1 MEGLNEGLPPKIL
14 EEVERLSGG
23 SKEEKE
29 KLMRKAREAFS
40 KYRYDSEESVGVV
53 AAQSLSEPATQMT
66 MRTYHFAGTAGIQV
80 TLGLPRIIEIF
91 DARKELKTP
100 TMTIYLL
107 PENQSPEKA
116 KKVAENIKQVKLRD
130 LILYDVIDLTNLEII
145 CKLDMKMLREL
156 ELEPE
161 DIKKKTKLKKVKI
174 EVEGDE
180 LRAASTTMDVKNLH
194 KLKYRLLESHLKG
207 IKGVT
212 QAIINKE
219 GEEWVIHTLGSNLK
233 KTLKIKGV
241 DPYRTSSNNIF
252 EVMEVLGIEAA
263 RNAIISQA
271 KYTLDEQGLNVDI
284 RYIMLLADLMTVT
297 GHIKPIGRYG
307 IAGAKVSVLAR
318 AAFEETK
325 KHLIS
330 ASIRN
335 EHDDLSG
342 IVENIMM
349 NQVIPV
355 GTGAF
360 TLKGDIPQQP
370 AKAPK
375 RAAPAAKPPAAL
387 KVKKIEAKK
396 PAKAA
401 KKAQGKKVHKPAK
414 PKAKPAKKKAVA
426 KPKPKKAG
434 PKKPALKPKDKPAK
448 KKPAKAAAKKKPA
461 PAAAKKKP
469 KKKK

>member
-1 MEGLNEGLPPKIL
+1 MEGMNLGLPPKIL
-14 EEVERLSGG
+14 AEIDKMAKNSA
-23 SKEEKE
+23 EKE
-29 KLMRKAREAFS
+29 QLLALARKNFK
-40 KYRYDSEESVGVV
+40 KYLYDSEESVGVI

-100 TMTIYLL
+100 TMTIYLGD
-107 PENQSPEKA
+107 ENQSPEKA

-130 LILYDVIDLTNLEII
+130 LTLYDVIDLTNLEII
-145 CKLDMKMLREL
+145 CKLDMKMLKEL
-156 ELEPE
+156 EIDPE
-161 DIKKKTKLKKVKI
+161 GIKKKIKLKKVK
-174 EVEGDE
+174 VDVKGDE
-180 LRAASTTMDVKNLH
+180 LRAASTTFDIKNLH
-194 KLKYRLLESHLKG
+194 KLKYRLLDSHLKG
-207 IKGVT
+207 IRGVT

-219 GEEWVIHTLGSNLK
+219 SGEWVIHTLGSNLK

-241 DPYRTSSNNIF
+241 NPEKTTSNNIF

-271 KYTLDEQGLNVDI
+271 QYTLDEQGLNVDI

-297 GHIKPIGRYG
+297 GTIKPIGRYG

-330 ASIRN
+330 ASIKN
-335 EHDDLSG
+335 EHDDLCG

-360 TLKGDIPQQP
+360 ELMGDIPRMAGANKSEKP
-370 AKAPK
+370 NAP
-375 RAAPAAKPPAAL
+375 
-387 KVKKIEAKK
+387 
-396 PAKAA
+396 A
-401 KKAQGKKVHKPAK
+401 KKA
-414 PKAKPAKKKAVA
+414 
-426 KPKPKKAG
+426 
-434 PKKPALKPKDKPAK
+434 
-448 KKPAKAAAKKKPA
+448 PAKAAAPAKKEKKPA
-461 PAAAKKKP
+461 ARKAPAEKKKAPAKAKP
-469 KKKK
+469 KKK

>member
-1 MEGLNEGLPPKIL
+1 MEGMNVGLPPKIL
-14 EEVERLSGG
+14 AEIESIAKD
-23 SKEEKE
+23 SAEKE
-29 KLMRKAREAFS
+29 QLLQLAKKNFK
-40 KYRYDSEESVGVV
+40 KYLYDSEESVGVV

-100 TMTIYLL
+100 TMTIYLE

-130 LILYDVIDLTNLEII
+130 LTLYDVIDLTNLEII
-145 CKLDMKMLREL
+145 CKLDMKMLKEL
-156 ELEPE
+156 ELDPE
-161 DIKKKTKLKKVKI
+161 GIKKKIKLKKVK
-174 EVEGDE
+174 VDVKGDE
-180 LRAASTTMDVKNLH
+180 LRAASTTFDIKNLH
-194 KLKYRLLESHLKG
+194 KLKYRLLDSHLKG
-207 IKGVT
+207 IRGVT

-219 GEEWVIHTLGSNLK
+219 GGEWVIHTLGSNLK

-241 DPYRTSSNNIF
+241 NAERTSSNSIF

-263 RNAIISQA
+263 RNAIINQA
-271 KYTLDEQGLNVDI
+271 NYTLDEQGLNVDI

-330 ASIRN
+330 ASIKN
-335 EHDDLSG
+335 EHDDLCG

-349 NQVIPV
+349 NQIIPV

-360 TLKGDIPQQP
+360 ELIGDIPRM
-370 AKAPK
+370 AGEKK
-375 RAAPAAKPPAAL
+375 AAPA
-387 KVKKIEAKK
+387 KK
-396 PAKAA
+396 PVKEAE
-401 KKAQGKKVHKPAK
+401 KP
-414 PKAKPAKKKAVA
+414 KPAKKV
-426 KPKPKKAG
+426 
-434 PKKPALKPKDKPAK
+434 
-448 KKPAKAAAKKKPA
+448 PAKAAAAPAKKEKPKPSAKKEKKAPAEKKKA
-461 PAAAKKKP
+461 PAKAKP

>member
-1 MEGLNEGLPPKIL
+1 MAGMNLGLPPKIL
-14 EEVERLSGG
+14 AEIDRKAKDSADRERL
-23 SKEEKE
+23 
-29 KLMRKAREAFS
+29 LQLARKNFR
-40 KYRYDSEESVGVV
+40 KYLYDSEESVGVV

-100 TMTIYLL
+100 TMTIYLQ
-107 PENQSPEKA
+107 PENQSPDKA

-130 LILYDVIDLTNLEII
+130 LTLYDVIDLTNLEII
-145 CKLDMKMLREL
+145 CKLDSRMLREL
-156 ELEPE
+156 ELDP
-161 DIKKKTKLKKVKI
+161 DSIKKKIKLKKVK
-174 EVEGDE
+174 VDVKGDE
-180 LRAASTTMDVKNLH
+180 LRAASTTFDIKNLH
-194 KLKYRLLESHLKG
+194 KLKYRLLDSHLKG
-207 IKGVT
+207 IRGVT

-219 GEEWVIHTLGSNLK
+219 GGEWVIHTLGSNLK

-241 DPYRTSSNNIF
+241 DPERTTSNNIF

-271 KYTLDEQGLNVDI
+271 NYTLDEQGLNVDI

-307 IAGAKVSVLAR
+307 IAGAKLSVLAR

-330 ASIRN
+330 ASIKN

-360 TLKGDIPQQP
+360 DLMGDIPRSAGGKRAAP

-375 RAAPAAKPPAAL
+375 GKAE
-387 KVKKIEAKK
+387 KVKKSV
-396 PAKAA
+396 
-401 KKAQGKKVHKPAK
+401 KKAPAK
-414 PKAKPAKKKAVA
+414 PKPSKPAKDVKKAKKKA
-426 KPKPKKAG
+426 P
-434 PKKPALKPKDKPAK
+434 
-448 KKPAKAAAKKKPA
+448 KAAAK
-461 PAAAKKKP
+461 AKGKAKP
-469 KKKK
+469 KKK

>member
-1 MEGLNEGLPPKIL
+1 MEGMNLGLPPKIL
-14 EEVERLSGG
+14 AEIDSIAKDSAE
-23 SKEEKE
+23 KEELL
-29 KLMRKAREAFS
+29 KLARKNFK
-40 KYRYDSEESVGVV
+40 KYLFDSEESVGVV

-100 TMTIYLL
+100 TMTIYLEK
-107 PENQSPEKA
+107 ENQSPDKA
-116 KKVAENIKQVKLRD
+116 RKVAENIKQVKLRD

-145 CKLDMKMLREL
+145 CKLDMKMLKEL
-156 ELEPE
+156 ELDPE
-161 DIKKKTKLKKVKI
+161 NIKKKIKLKKVK
-174 EVEGDE
+174 VDVKGDE
-180 LRAASTTMDVKNLH
+180 LRAASTTFDVKNLH
-194 KLKYRLLESHLKG
+194 KLKYRLLDSHLKG
-207 IKGVT
+207 IRGVT

-219 GEEWVIHTLGSNLK
+219 GGEWVIHTLGSNLK

-241 DPYRTSSNNIF
+241 NPERTSSNNIF

-263 RNAIISQA
+263 RNAIINQA
-271 KYTLDEQGLNVDI
+271 NFTLDEQGLNVDI

-330 ASIRN
+330 ASIKN
-335 EHDDLSG
+335 EHDDLKG

-360 TLKGDIPQQP
+360 EVMGDIPRAAGEKKAAP
-370 AKAPK
+370 AKAPEK
-375 RAAPAAKPPAAL
+375 KAEKPKPSAKKEKKPVAKKHAPAAK
-387 KVKKIEAKK
+387 
-396 PAKAA
+396 
-401 KKAQGKKVHKPAK
+401 KKAP
-414 PKAKPAKKKAVA
+414 A
-426 KPKPKKAG
+426 KPKPKKKG
-434 PKKPALKPKDKPAK
+434 K
-448 KKPAKAAAKKKPA
+448 
-461 PAAAKKKP
+461 
-469 KKKK
+469 